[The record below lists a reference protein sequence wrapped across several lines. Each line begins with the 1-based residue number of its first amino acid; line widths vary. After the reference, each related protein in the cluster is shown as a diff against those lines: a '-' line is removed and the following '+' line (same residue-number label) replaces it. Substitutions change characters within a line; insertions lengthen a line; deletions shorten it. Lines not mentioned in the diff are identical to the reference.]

1 MFNFEIIKIFLFCFY
16 LIIHIKSQL
25 YPYYQEAKFDEDDRE
40 TSTFS
45 KGTDFGP
52 CPCDLHRGLC
62 DFNCCCDKDCKD
74 EQIKKFSFECDKYYH
89 EKFINDKFKCQNIKK
104 TFDYY
109 KYRPHENNVY
119 SYKNNEDLNKYN
131 DQIFGLMCM
140 VYDRTGDIGEFN
152 IEFDGDKGNELNRK
166 HDNYNLYFSSNINSA
181 KDIYQKIKNTTD
193 NKVARQIFIF
203 QSDAF
208 GNCIKTLE
216 INYFKPIENVECGMK
231 VSKKTIQENYINDF
245 KNVECDEYFIL
256 SNNII
261 NKNNTCDS
269 TVLNDLLSNPNYI
282 LKEFFVT
289 IYYEETTSDGVE
301 IFTTRKT
308 KIKSLFLDLSTS
320 PNIKRV
326 KQKFSVNFTKHSE
339 GETEETKNEISKSGL
354 PGYLI
359 NKPVLFTQNNNLY
372 ERIQIQG
379 ADPTDGSCLLNGEN
393 INNLN
398 DPFILFKV
406 NNIYSCKLGKVN
418 YYDLANPE
426 NFNNYKIFNNFLE
439 NDNIRFGKFGFTKYE
454 IQGKVIYNSWN
465 PIIFSDFSSNDNCV
479 ESGNIRCVPITQYLI
494 IIFSKFGKKGSSQ
507 EYIYDMRL
515 ITKREQIEFD
525 FENLDND
532 YKDIE
537 LKFIVKFVSLNEEQF
552 QRNFENDNYK
562 TSLIPLPEDVKYPTN
577 D

>member
-25 YPYYQEAKFDEDDRE
+25 YPYYQEAKFEEDDRE

-74 EQIKKFSFECDKYYH
+74 EQIIQFSFVCDKYYH

-152 IEFDGDKGNELNRK
+152 IEFEGNDEDKKKELDEMHN
-166 HDNYNLYFSSNINSA
+166 NYNNYFSSNINNIESSTY
-181 KDIYQKIKNTTD
+181 KRLINTD
-193 NKVARQIFIF
+193 NSCNINDIKQILLYK
-203 QSDAF
+203 SDAF
-208 GNCIKTLE
+208 GNCVKTLE
-216 INYFKPIENVECGMK
+216 IIFFKPIENIECGMNINQRK
-231 VSKKTIQENYINDF
+231 DQNEYIINLLEKYNSTCDRCSIFSNNILSPINYDEFKSKLSSTTENYII
-245 KNVECDEYFIL
+245 KELHITFIL
-256 SNNII
+256 NEITEENSDFII
-261 NKNNTCDS
+261 NRIIINSLITDS
-269 TVLNDLLSNPNYI
+269 TN
-282 LKEFFVT
+282 LKR
-289 IYYEETTSDGVE
+289 I
-301 IFTTRKT
+301 
-308 KIKSLFLDLSTS
+308 
-320 PNIKRV
+320 
-326 KQKFSVNFTKHSE
+326 KQKFSVNCVFSNYDIQNPTF
-339 GETEETKNEISKSGL
+339 KSGL

-359 NKPVLFTQNNNLY
+359 NKPVLFKNGNTIY

-379 ADPTDGSCLLNGEN
+379 ADPTDGSCLLKSEN
-393 INNLN
+393 IINLN

-406 NNIYSCKLGKVN
+406 NNIYSCKLGKVS
-418 YYDLANPE
+418 YYDLTIDE
-426 NFNNYKIFNNFLE
+426 VNNYKIFNNFVK
-439 NDNIRFGKFGFTKYE
+439 DDKITFGKFGFIKDE
-454 IQGKVIYNSWN
+454 KLGKA
-465 PIIFSDFSSNDNCV
+465 NDWKDINFPDENNDCV
-479 ESGNIRCVPITQYLI
+479 ESRNIRCLPITQYLI

-537 LKFIVKFVSLNEEQF
+537 LKFIVKFISLNEEQF

>member
-62 DFNCCCDKDCKD
+62 DFNCCCDEDCKD

-89 EKFINDKFKCQNIKK
+89 QKFINDKFKCQNIKK

-109 KYRPHENNVY
+109 KNRSHENNVY

-152 IEFDGDKGNELNRK
+152 IEFDGDKKKELDEMHN
-166 HDNYNLYFSSNINSA
+166 NYNNYFSSNINNIEPL
-181 KDIYQKIKNTTD
+181 IYKRIKNTNYSD
-193 NKVARQIFIF
+193 ININDIKQILLYK
-203 QSDAF
+203 SDAF

-216 INYFKPIENVECGMK
+216 INFFKPIENVECGMIINQ
-231 VSKKTIQENYINDF
+231 KKEKEQNDYIIKLLNNYSCTCE
-245 KNVECDEYFIL
+245 ECFIF
-256 SNNII
+256 SNNKI
-261 NKNNTCDS
+261 NEKIESCEDYIDYLNSS
-269 TVLNDLLSNPNYI
+269 TVNYVI
-282 LKEFFVT
+282 KEFHITFKLNVT
-289 IYYEETTSDGVE
+289 NENTPLGISE
-301 IFTTRKT
+301 II
-308 KIKSLFLDLSTS
+308 IKSLITDSAGLRR
-320 PNIKRV
+320 I
-326 KQKFSVNFTKHSE
+326 KQKFSVNFVSSKYE
-339 GETEETKNEISKSGL
+339 NRNFIKSGL

-359 NKPVLFTQNNNLY
+359 NKPVLFRNGNTIY

-379 ADPTDGSCLLNGEN
+379 ADPTDGSCLIKGED

-406 NNIYSCKLGKVN
+406 NNIYSCKLGKVS
-418 YYDLANPE
+418 YYDLTKDE
-426 NFNNYKIFNNFLE
+426 EVNNYKIFNNFVK
-439 NDNIRFGKFGFTKYE
+439 DDKITFGKFGFINDEKSGKANEWKE
-454 IQGKVIYNSWN
+454 INFPDEN
-465 PIIFSDFSSNDNCV
+465 NDCV
-479 ESGNIRCVPITQYLI
+479 ESGNIRCLPITQYLI

-552 QRNFENDNYK
+552 QRDFENDNYK